1 MDISLNVIFSTT
13 EPRINQNKTVI
24 VSIYW
29 EQMKN
34 ISFALIS
41 SPFTQDKNKYKM
53 YMYDTW
59 RPSTIGYPRDS
70 SLLAINY

>member
-1 MDISLNVIFSTT
+1 
-13 EPRINQNKTVI
+13 
-24 VSIYW
+24 
-29 EQMKN
+29 MKN

-59 RPSTIGYPRDS
+59 RPSTTGYPRDF